1 MDEVRS
7 LAAQGVGEIT
17 LLGQNVNAYAGAMA
31 DGTVVDLATLI
42 HYVAEVDGVERIR
55 FTTSHPVEFGDS
67 LIEAYANVP
76 KLANHLHLAVQSGSD
91 RILCGHEA
99 RLHGARIQ
107 GKTAA
112 PARRAPVDIG
122 VH

>member
-1 MDEVRS
+1 
-7 LAAQGVGEIT
+7 
-17 LLGQNVNAYAGAMA
+17 YAGGMA

-42 HYVAEVDGVERIR
+42 HYVAEVDGVQRIR

-91 RILCGHEA
+91 RILAAMKRGYTALEFKEKVRKLRRGGGGPQISSALLDWFICG
-99 RLHGARIQ
+99 Q
-107 GKTAA
+107 G
-112 PARRAPVDIG
+112 RG
-122 VH
+122 VRC